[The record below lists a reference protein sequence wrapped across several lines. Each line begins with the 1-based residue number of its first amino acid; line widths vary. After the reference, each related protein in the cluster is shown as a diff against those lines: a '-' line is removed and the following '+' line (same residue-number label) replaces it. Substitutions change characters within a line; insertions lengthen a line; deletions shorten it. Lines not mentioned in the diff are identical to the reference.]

1 MDNPTTNG
9 LNRKSWVTDRPID
22 YVLTLDYPL
31 FSKARPRMT
40 RNGHTYMPPAYKEAQ
55 YAIKEQ
61 LRKQWFQPPL
71 EGPVHLHLIVYG
83 EGRGD
88 TDNIAGAFMDSAHN
102 ILFVDDRVT
111 VIPVLSIEWHKARKV
126 DSKWIVQITHLDR

>member
-1 MDNPTTNG
+1 
-9 LNRKSWVTDRPID
+9 
-22 YVLTLDYPL
+22 
-31 FSKARPRMT
+31 
-40 RNGHTYMPPAYKEAQ
+40 MPQAYKEAQ

-61 LRKQWFQPPL
+61 LRKQWTRPPL
-71 EGPVHLHLIVYG
+71 EGPLHLHLIVYG

-88 TDNIAGAFMDSAHN
+88 TDNIAGALMDSAHN

-111 VIPVLSIEWHKARKV
+111 VIPVLSIEWHKAKKS